1 VDAIKLKLLAALQI
15 GGDDLRRLT
24 NRISDIDDFGRH
36 KVDRVSEIYCT
47 EHGTPK
53 TNYETAERR
62 LKRGFTKAVA

>member
-47 EHGTPK
+47 EHGQP
-53 TNYETAERR
+53 N
-62 LKRGFTKAVA
+62 VV